1 MDGPND
7 LDLSVASPPT
17 EARPRH
23 AMMAAV
29 AHRSQAGRNAS
40 RSTQIYP
47 SGELAIAR
55 PPRLAIPS
63 LFLNRIGPI
72 MTVIR
77 FIRSHAD
84 AVYALFAVFL
94 GAVALAALGSFVP
107 DQALSALRS
116 LIPGAT
122 PFLQLLLLGW
132 MGVALGRLTI
142 KPAPSPVENGG
153 QAKPRR
159 DTADKDKDEKV
170 DRVLRQV
177 AKVLQSHMT
186 ESESFSERLDGH
198 NQRLSRH
205 ESVGPIK
212 EIVLALIEDNRDMRD
227 RLDNVRNQLE
237 ESRLQ
242 VVHLQT
248 NLERAEEAGLRDVVT
263 AIGNRRF
270 FDASFMEEVEKARR
284 LGDNICLALADID
297 KFKQVN
303 DRFGHLVG
311 DRLLRLFANI
321 LVQNVRGQDKV
332 ARFGGEEF
340 ALIFP
345 GARLAEAVTA
355 VERIRVVLES
365 KQWTIEPS
373 GERISKVTASF
384 GVAKLRADESPN
396 DLLRRVDERLY
407 EAKVQGRNRVVAD
420 DPNDE
425 ISQPTPRD
433 RRAAAS

>member
-1 MDGPND
+1 MIWT
-7 LDLSVASPPT
+7 SPSRRRRT
-17 EARPRH
+17 KARPRH
-23 AMMAAV
+23 AMMAGHSALITGRLD
-29 AHRSQAGRNAS
+29 ASHRIRICPSTLLGAGEARAAPLHCAFPNEIGAIMKIMPFAGS
-40 RSTQIYP
+40 RIR
-47 SGELAIAR
+47 AI
-55 PPRLAIPS
+55 
-63 LFLNRIGPI
+63 
-72 MTVIR
+72 
-77 FIRSHAD
+77 
-84 AVYALFAVFL
+84 YALAVVFL
-94 GAVALAALGSFVP
+94 GAVALAALESLVP
-107 DQALSALRS
+107 DQAFSALRS

-122 PFLQLLLLGW
+122 AFWELLLLGW
-132 MGVALGRLTI
+132 AGVVLGRMTI
-142 KPAPSPVENGG
+142 KRAPVPVESS
-153 QAKPRR
+153 KPAVTARR
-159 DTADKDKDEKV
+159 DATDNSDKDEKV

-186 ESESFSERLDGH
+186 EHDSFSERLDGH

-205 ESVGPIK
+205 ESVGPIR

-270 FDASFMEEVEKARR
+270 FDASFLEEVEKARR

-297 KFKQVN
+297 KFKNVN

-407 EAKVQGRNRVVAD
+407 EAKVRGRNRVVAD

-433 RRAAAS
+433 RRATAG

>member
-1 MDGPND
+1 MKTIRFVGSRIRAAYA
-7 LDLSVASPPT
+7 L
-17 EARPRH
+17 
-23 AMMAAV
+23 AAV
-29 AHRSQAGRNAS
+29 S
-40 RSTQIYP
+40 
-47 SGELAIAR
+47 
-55 PPRLAIPS
+55 
-63 LFLNRIGPI
+63 
-72 MTVIR
+72 V
-77 FIRSHAD
+77 
-84 AVYALFAVFL
+84 
-94 GAVALAALGSFVP
+94 GAVALAALGSFLP

-116 LIPGAT
+116 LIPGDT
-122 PFLQLLLLGW
+122 QFFQLVLLGW
-132 MGVALGRLTI
+132 IGVALGRLTI
-142 KPAPSPVENGG
+142 KAAPNGAERAG
-153 QAKPRR
+153 QAKAQR
-159 DTADKDKDEKV
+159 DTPDKDEQV
-170 DRVLRQV
+170 DRVLRHV
-177 AKVLQSHMT
+177 AKVLQAHVSD
-186 ESESFSERLDGH
+186 SESFSERLDGA
-198 NQRLSRH
+198 NERLSRH
-205 ESVGPIK
+205 ESIGPIK

-227 RLDNVRNQLE
+227 RLYNVRNQLE

-242 VVHLQT
+242 VVQLQT

-284 LGDNICLALADID
+284 LGDHFCLALADID
-297 KFKQVN
+297 RFKHVN

-345 GARLAEAVTA
+345 GARLLDAVAAT
-355 VERIRVVLES
+355 ERIRGILES

-384 GVAKLRADESPN
+384 GVSKLRADESAN

-420 DPNDE
+420 DPKDE
-425 ISQPTPRD
+425 TSQSSPRD
-433 RRAAAS
+433 RRAAAG

>member
-1 MDGPND
+1 MKI
-7 LDLSVASPPT
+7 V
-17 EARPRH
+17 
-23 AMMAAV
+23 
-29 AHRSQAGRNAS
+29 
-40 RSTQIYP
+40 
-47 SGELAIAR
+47 
-55 PPRLAIPS
+55 
-63 LFLNRIGPI
+63 
-72 MTVIR
+72 R
-77 FIRSHAD
+77 FVRSHAD
-84 AVYALFAVFL
+84 VAYALVAVFL
-94 GAVALAALGSFVP
+94 GAIALTALGSFVP

-116 LIPGAT
+116 LIPGET
-122 PFLQLLLLGW
+122 PFLQLLLLGSI
-132 MGVALGRLTI
+132 GVGLGRLTI
-142 KPAPSPVENGG
+142 KVTPTPAESGG
-153 QAKPRR
+153 QAKAQRE
-159 DTADKDKDEKV
+159 TADKDEKV

-177 AKVLQSHMT
+177 AKVLQTHLT
-186 ESESFSERLDGH
+186 DSESFSERLDGH
-198 NQRLSRH
+198 NERLSRH

-212 EIVLALIEDNRDMRD
+212 EIVLALIEDNRGMRD

-242 VVHLQT
+242 VVQLQT

-270 FDASFMEEVEKARR
+270 FDASFIEEVEKARR
-284 LGDNICLALADID
+284 LGDPMCLALADID
-297 KFKQVN
+297 RFKLVN

-345 GARLAEAVTA
+345 GARLGEAVTA

-373 GERISKVTASF
+373 GERVGKVTASF

-425 ISQPTPRD
+425 TSQSSPRD
-433 RRAAAS
+433 RRAAAV

>member
-1 MDGPND
+1 
-7 LDLSVASPPT
+7 
-17 EARPRH
+17 
-23 AMMAAV
+23 MMAAR
-29 AHRSQAGRNAS
+29 AHLSEVGPNAPRRMRNCSSSFLLPAGEARAAPRQRALAS
-40 RSTQIYP
+40 S
-47 SGELAIAR
+47 
-55 PPRLAIPS
+55 
-63 LFLNRIGPI
+63 IGPI
-72 MTVIR
+72 MKRTR
-77 FIRSHAD
+77 FVGSQVHA
-84 AVYALFAVFL
+84 AYALAAVFL
-94 GAVALAALGSFVP
+94 GAVALTALEAFMPS
-107 DQALSALRS
+107 QALAALRS
-116 LIPGAT
+116 LIPGET

-132 MGVALGRLTI
+132 IGVGLGRLTI
-142 KPAPSPVENGG
+142 KPAPSAAEGG
-153 QAKPRR
+153 AQPKARR
-159 DTADKDKDEKV
+159 DTADTDEKI

-177 AKVLQSHMT
+177 AKVLQTHVT
-186 ESESFSERLDGH
+186 DSENFSDRLDGA
-198 NQRLSRH
+198 NERLSRH

-242 VVHLQT
+242 IVQLQT

-284 LGDNICLALADID
+284 LGDHICLALADID
-297 KFKQVN
+297 RFKHVN

-345 GARLAEAVTA
+345 GARLNDAVTA

-365 KQWTIEPS
+365 KQWTLEPS
-373 GERISKVTASF
+373 GERVGKVTASF
-384 GVAKLRADESPN
+384 GVARLRADEAAT
-396 DLLRRVDERLY
+396 DLLRRADERLY

-425 ISQPTPRD
+425 TSRSSPRN
-433 RRAAAS
+433 RRAAAG

>member
-1 MDGPND
+1 MKI
-7 LDLSVASPPT
+7 V
-17 EARPRH
+17 RF
-23 AMMAAV
+23 V
-29 AHRSQAGRNAS
+29 RSQAH
-40 RSTQIYP
+40 
-47 SGELAIAR
+47 AI
-55 PPRLAIPS
+55 
-63 LFLNRIGPI
+63 
-72 MTVIR
+72 
-77 FIRSHAD
+77 
-84 AVYALFAVFL
+84 YALVAVFL

-116 LIPGAT
+116 LIPAET

-132 MGVALGRLTI
+132 IGVGLGRLTI
-142 KPAPSPVENGG
+142 KATPLPVES
-153 QAKPRR
+153 ASPKPRR
-159 DTADKDKDEKV
+159 DTTDKDEKV

-177 AKVLQSHMT
+177 AKVLQSHLT
-186 ESESFSERLDGH
+186 DSASFSDRLDGH

-242 VVHLQT
+242 VVQLQT
-248 NLERAEEAGLRDVVT
+248 NLERAEEVGLRDAVT

-270 FDASFMEEVEKARR
+270 FDASLMEEVEKARR
-284 LGDNICLALADID
+284 LGDNVCLALADID
-297 KFKQVN
+297 RFKTVN

-345 GARLAEAVTA
+345 GARLGEAVTA

-384 GVAKLRADESPN
+384 GVSKLRSDESAN

-425 ISQPTPRD
+425 TSQSSPRD
-433 RRAAAS
+433 RRAVAG

>member
-1 MDGPND
+1 MKIAQPLG
-7 LDLSVASPPT
+7 SQI
-17 EARPRH
+17 H
-23 AMMAAV
+23 A
-29 AHRSQAGRNAS
+29 
-40 RSTQIYP
+40 I
-47 SGELAIAR
+47 
-55 PPRLAIPS
+55 
-63 LFLNRIGPI
+63 
-72 MTVIR
+72 
-77 FIRSHAD
+77 
-84 AVYALFAVFL
+84 YALAAVFL
-94 GAVALAALGSFVP
+94 GAVALAALGSLVP

-116 LIPGAT
+116 LIPGET
-122 PFLQLLLLGW
+122 PFFQLLLLGSI
-132 MGVALGRLTI
+132 GVGLGRLTI
-142 KPAPSPVENGG
+142 RPKPAPIESNAP
-153 QAKPRR
+153 KPQRR
-159 DTADKDKDEKV
+159 ETADKDEKV

-177 AKVLQSHMT
+177 AKVLQAHAT
-186 ESESFSERLDGH
+186 DHESFSERLDGH

-205 ESVGPIK
+205 QSDGPIK

-242 VVHLQT
+242 VVQLQT

-270 FDASFMEEVEKARR
+270 FDASFVEEVEKARR
-284 LGDNICLALADID
+284 LGDPMCLALADID
-297 KFKQVN
+297 RFKLVN

-321 LVQNVRGQDKV
+321 LVQSVRGQDKV

-345 GARLAEAVTA
+345 GARLGEAVTA

-373 GERISKVTASF
+373 GERVGKVTASF

-425 ISQPTPRD
+425 TSQSSPRD
-433 RRAAAS
+433 RRAVAG

>member
-1 MDGPND
+1 MKI
-7 LDLSVASPPT
+7 V
-17 EARPRH
+17 
-23 AMMAAV
+23 
-29 AHRSQAGRNAS
+29 
-40 RSTQIYP
+40 
-47 SGELAIAR
+47 
-55 PPRLAIPS
+55 
-63 LFLNRIGPI
+63 
-72 MTVIR
+72 R
-77 FIRSHAD
+77 FVRSHAD
-84 AVYALFAVFL
+84 VAYALVAVFL
-94 GAVALAALGSFVP
+94 GAVGLATLGSFVP
-107 DQALSALRS
+107 DQALNALRS
-116 LIPGAT
+116 LIPGET
-122 PFLQLLLLGW
+122 PFLQLLLLGSI
-132 MGVALGRLTI
+132 GVGLGRLTI
-142 KPAPSPVENGG
+142 KTTPTPAESGG
-153 QAKPRR
+153 QAKAQRE
-159 DTADKDKDEKV
+159 TADKDEKV

-177 AKVLQSHMT
+177 AKVLQTHLT
-186 ESESFSERLDGH
+186 DSESFSERLDGH

-242 VVHLQT
+242 VVQLQT

-284 LGDNICLALADID
+284 LGDPMCLALADID
-297 KFKQVN
+297 RFKHVN

-321 LVQNVRGQDKV
+321 LVQSVRGQDKV

-345 GARLAEAVTA
+345 GARLGEAVTA

-373 GERISKVTASF
+373 GERVGKVTASF

-420 DPNDE
+420 DPSDE
-425 ISQPTPRD
+425 TSQSSPRD
-433 RRAAAS
+433 RRAVAG

>member
-1 MDGPND
+1 LLEGAD
-7 LDLSVASPPT
+7 
-17 EARPRH
+17 EARLALFRRAPPDKI
-23 AMMAAV
+23 AAV
-29 AHRSQAGRNAS
+29 MKIVRFLGSQ
-40 RSTQIYP
+40 IH
-47 SGELAIAR
+47 AI
-55 PPRLAIPS
+55 
-63 LFLNRIGPI
+63 
-72 MTVIR
+72 
-77 FIRSHAD
+77 
-84 AVYALFAVFL
+84 YALAAVLL
-94 GAVALAALGSFVP
+94 GAAALTALGSFVP
-107 DQALSALRS
+107 EDAFNALRS

-132 MGVALGRLTI
+132 LGVVLGRMTI
-142 KPAPSPVENGG
+142 KRSPGPAEDS
-153 QAKPRR
+153 KPAAAARR
-159 DTADKDKDEKV
+159 DTTDQSDKDEKV

-177 AKVLQSHMT
+177 AKVLQSHLT
-186 ESESFSERLDGH
+186 DSEGFSERLDGH

-248 NLERAEEAGLRDVVT
+248 NLEKAEEAGLRDVVT

-270 FDASFMEEVEKARR
+270 FDASFMEEVERARR

-297 KFKQVN
+297 RFKHVN

-384 GVAKLRADESPN
+384 GVAKLRADESAN

>member
-1 MDGPND
+1 MKTMPLVG
-7 LDLSVASPPT
+7 
-17 EARPRH
+17 
-23 AMMAAV
+23 
-29 AHRSQAGRNAS
+29 S
-40 RSTQIYP
+40 RID
-47 SGELAIAR
+47 AI
-55 PPRLAIPS
+55 
-63 LFLNRIGPI
+63 
-72 MTVIR
+72 
-77 FIRSHAD
+77 
-84 AVYALFAVFL
+84 YALAAVFL
-94 GAVALAALGSFVP
+94 GAVALAGLESFVP

-132 MGVALGRLTI
+132 IGVVLGRMTI
-142 KPAPSPVENGG
+142 KPAPVPVESS
-153 QAKPRR
+153 KPAATARR
-159 DTADKDKDEKV
+159 DTTDRSDKDEKV
-170 DRVLRQV
+170 EQVLRQV

-186 ESESFSERLDGH
+186 DHESFSERLDGH

-248 NLERAEEAGLRDVVT
+248 NLDKAEEAGLRDVVT

-297 KFKQVN
+297 KFKNVN

-332 ARFGGEEF
+332 AHFGGEEF

-433 RRAAAS
+433 RRAVAS

>member
-1 MDGPND
+1 MPFVG
-7 LDLSVASPPT
+7 S
-17 EARPRH
+17 RIH
-23 AMMAAV
+23 A
-29 AHRSQAGRNAS
+29 
-40 RSTQIYP
+40 I
-47 SGELAIAR
+47 
-55 PPRLAIPS
+55 
-63 LFLNRIGPI
+63 
-72 MTVIR
+72 
-77 FIRSHAD
+77 
-84 AVYALFAVFL
+84 YALAAVFL
-94 GAVALAALGSFVP
+94 AAGALAALESFVP
-107 DQALSALRS
+107 EQALSALRS
-116 LIPGAT
+116 LVPGAT

-132 MGVALGRLTI
+132 IGVVLGRMTI
-142 KPAPSPVENGG
+142 KPAPVPVESS
-153 QAKPRR
+153 KPVATARR
-159 DTADKDKDEKV
+159 DAPDKSDKDEKV

-186 ESESFSERLDGH
+186 DHESFSERLDGH

-248 NLERAEEAGLRDVVT
+248 DLEKAEEAGLRDVVT

-284 LGDNICLALADID
+284 LGDNICLALGDID
-297 KFKQVN
+297 KFKNVN

-345 GARLAEAVTA
+345 GARLVEAVTA

-425 ISQPTPRD
+425 TSQPTPRD
-433 RRAAAS
+433 RRAAAG

>member
-1 MDGPND
+1 MKTIRFVGSRIRAAYA
-7 LDLSVASPPT
+7 L
-17 EARPRH
+17 
-23 AMMAAV
+23 AAV
-29 AHRSQAGRNAS
+29 S
-40 RSTQIYP
+40 
-47 SGELAIAR
+47 
-55 PPRLAIPS
+55 
-63 LFLNRIGPI
+63 
-72 MTVIR
+72 V
-77 FIRSHAD
+77 
-84 AVYALFAVFL
+84 

-116 LIPGAT
+116 LIPGDT
-122 PFLQLLLLGW
+122 QFFQLVLLGW
-132 MGVALGRLTI
+132 IGVALGRLTI
-142 KPAPSPVENGG
+142 KAAPNGAERAG
-153 QAKPRR
+153 QAKAQR
-159 DTADKDKDEKV
+159 DTPDKDEQV
-170 DRVLRQV
+170 DRVLRHV
-177 AKVLQSHMT
+177 AKVLQAHVSD
-186 ESESFSERLDGH
+186 SESFSERLDGA
-198 NQRLSRH
+198 NERLSRH
-205 ESVGPIK
+205 ESIGPIK

-227 RLDNVRNQLE
+227 RLYNVRNQLE

-242 VVHLQT
+242 VVQLQT

-284 LGDNICLALADID
+284 LGDHFCLALADID
-297 KFKQVN
+297 RFKHVN

-345 GARLAEAVTA
+345 GARLLDAVAAT
-355 VERIRVVLES
+355 ERIRGILES

-384 GVAKLRADESPN
+384 GVSKLRADESAN

-420 DPNDE
+420 DPKDE
-425 ISQPTPRD
+425 TSQSSPRD
-433 RRAAAS
+433 RRAAAG